1 MKNKDLIVSLIQQ
14 DLKHHQL
21 IASLENLIAVGKEKH
36 HLELLNVVQ
45 ELMDVPESAELVP
58 TAIGRGKTYS
68 KYMGLASWYPLEST
82 SDGLRNQAEMCY
94 SHLEAIIDIE
104 RTYLPKE

>member
-1 MKNKDLIVSLIQQ
+1 MQNKELIISLIQQ
-14 DLKHHQL
+14 DLKDHQL

-45 ELMDVPESAELVP
+45 ELMDVPESAEVDW
-58 TAIGRGKTYS
+58 GKTYCN
-68 KYMGLASWYPLEST
+68 YMGLASWFPLEPT

-94 SHLEAIIDIE
+94 SHLEAIIDVE
-104 RTYLPKE
+104 RTYLSND